1 MSSYFY
7 ITTGILGIG
16 SYVLYKNPE
25 IKTKCIKET
34 ILTIDTIYTKY
45 KMIKE
50 QCQTMY
56 SYVSGQEGL
65 GEHIKLPAINMI
77 DMINK
82 DMINKDVINKD
93 DEIITKLELISSNR
107 FKHQKLVHNGNNYDL
122 FIPNGIEIDL
132 DNLLNIIEMKNHT
145 FNGWL
150 SVIINVYD
158 DDNNLIHQTGE
169 ILETMKKILLNGNI
183 LPITNK
189 YNFFWIDYL
198 KLNHLNIENPERINI
213 KWKIITD
220 EINELEFDNHLI
232 IINNNQIHSIEI

>member
-7 ITTGILGIG
+7 ITTGIIGIG

-25 IKTKCIKET
+25 FKMKCIKEA
-34 ILTIDTIYTKY
+34 ILTLDSLHDGY
-45 KMIKE
+45 KMVKE
-50 QCQTMY
+50 KYHLIY
-56 SYVSGQEGL
+56 SYISGQEGL
-65 GEHIKLPAINMI
+65 KEKIKLPPLTINL
-77 DMINK
+77 NQV
-82 DMINKDVINKD
+82 NND
-93 DEIITKLELISSNR
+93 DEIIRKLELISSGG
-107 FKHQKLVHNGNNYDL
+107 FKHQKLVHNGNQYDL
-122 FIPNGIEIDL
+122 FIPNSLEIDL
-132 DNLLNIIEMKNHT
+132 DNLLNIIESNNHK

-150 SVIINVYD
+150 SVIINLYD
-158 DDNNLIHQTGE
+158 DKNNLIHQTGE
-169 ILETMKKILLNGNI
+169 ILDTMKKILLNGNI

-198 KLNHLNIENPERINI
+198 NLNHLNIDNPENIII